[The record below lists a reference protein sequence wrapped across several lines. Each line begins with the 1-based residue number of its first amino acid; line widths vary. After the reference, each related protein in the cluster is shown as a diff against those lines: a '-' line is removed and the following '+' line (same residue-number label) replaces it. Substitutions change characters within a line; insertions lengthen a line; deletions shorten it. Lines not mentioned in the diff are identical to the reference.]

1 MSYCVNCGV
10 ELDES
15 AKKCALCD
23 TPVIN
28 PNKKEYEEKNTPFS
42 QETFIPN
49 ELSAR
54 AKKRIALA
62 TVSVVMLIPNLV
74 CLMLN
79 LFVFKGSFW
88 SLGVA
93 STSLFLWSAF
103 VLPFMTKKPHP
114 YILWAADSV
123 MAAITAFVY
132 VLLFSGDNNCIL
144 PVFTVNSLFT
154 RCLLPVI
161 AVNSLIV
168 LLYMLWLKKERHV
181 ILKLAFVF
189 LGLAFSSLFCGL
201 IFSFAEV
208 LASGTVIGIICF
220 LSLAAISGF
229 FIYCY
234 SSKTIRKW
242 ASKRFFV

>member
-10 ELDES
+10 ELDKS
-15 AKKCALCD
+15 AKKCALCN

-28 PNKKEYEEKNTPFS
+28 PNEKEIEEKKATPFS
-42 QETFIPN
+42 QDAYIPD

-54 AKKRIALA
+54 AKKRIAVA
-62 TVSVVMLIPNLV
+62 IISVVMFIPNIV
-74 CLMLN
+74 CFMLN
-79 LFVFKGSFW
+79 AFVFKGSFW
-88 SLGVA
+88 SVGVA
-93 STSLFLWSAF
+93 ATSLFLWSAF
-103 VLPFMTKKPHP
+103 VLPFCTKKPRP

-123 MAAITAFVY
+123 MACITAFVY
-132 VLLFSGDNNCIL
+132 VLLFGGEGR
-144 PVFTVNSLFT
+144 LFT
-154 RCLLPVI
+154 HCLLPAI
-161 AVNSLIV
+161 AVNSFIV

-189 LGLAFSSLFCGL
+189 LGLAFSSLACGFL
-201 IFSFAEV
+201 ISYAEI
-208 LASGTVIGIICF
+208 LSLGAAIGIICF
-220 LSLAAISGF
+220 LSFIALFGF